1 MLRLSLEVRQRRS
14 NYRMQLLN
22 LAWTDSKLAA
32 LVAGLLWLAPVT
44 HAQDRVIDEIVAI
57 VADDIILKSEIDA
70 VLANAIQQQR
80 LEYSDLLWS
89 QALEQLIDQKVMAEA
104 AKRDTNLTVTEDQ
117 IDQSLDERI
126 DMLSMQIGSEAL
138 LEETFGKT
146 VEQIRADL
154 REDFRDRLLA
164 EQLQGQKMRAIKVTP
179 SEVRDWF
186 SQFPT
191 DSLPTLPDI
200 IRVAHIVRHPEISPE
215 AEADAFDIISTIRD
229 SIVTGTSSLEDMAR
243 RYSDDPGSANSG
255 GRYREMALGGLV
267 PEFAAVASRIAEDS
281 LSAPFRSPFGYHV
294 LRVNDRR
301 GETIDFSH
309 VLISVDQSD
318 TDPTD
323 AIAYLTVLRDSILT
337 GKISFEVLA
346 RRHSEEATSAE
357 IGGRL
362 IDPSTGE
369 RDLFLE
375 ALGPDWRAVIDTME
389 VEELSSPAPVTLLDG
404 TQSYHIVLLQRR
416 VPAHR
421 VDIETDYARIEQLAL
436 EEKRNREMRQWL
448 DSLRENV
455 YVETRGQGRKLLEKA
470 RADGSLPGPPN

>member
-1 MLRLSLEVRQRRS
+1 
-14 NYRMQLLN
+14 MQILTH
-22 LAWTDSKLAA
+22 AWTNCTLAA
-32 LVAGLLWLAPVT
+32 LTTVFLWLAPL
-44 HAQDRVIDEIVAI
+44 AYGQDRVIDEIVAI

-70 VLANAIQQQR
+70 VLANALQQQR

-89 QALEQLIDQKVMAEA
+89 QALDQLIDQRVMAEA
-104 AKRDTNLTVTEDQ
+104 AKRDTNLIVTEDQ

-126 DMLSMQIGSEAL
+126 AMLSQQIGSEAL
-138 LEETFGKT
+138 MEETFGKT

-154 REDFRDRLLA
+154 RGDFRDRLLA
-164 EQLQGQKMRAIKVTP
+164 EQLQGQKVRTIKVTP
-179 SEVRDWF
+179 SEVKDWF
-186 SQFPT
+186 AQFPT

-215 AEADAFDIISTIRD
+215 AEADALEIISTIRD
-229 SIVTGTSSLEDMAR
+229 SIVTGTSSLEYMAQ

-255 GRYREMALGGLV
+255 GRYTEMALGGLV

-301 GETIDFSH
+301 GEIIDFSH
-309 VLISVDQSD
+309 VLISIDQSD

-323 AIAYLTVLRDSILT
+323 AIAYLTVLRDSILA
-337 GKISFEVLA
+337 GEISFEILA

-362 IDPSTGE
+362 IDPPTGE

-389 VEELSSPAPVTLLDG
+389 VGDLSNPAPVTLLDG
-404 TQSYHIVLLQRR
+404 TQSYHIVLMQRR

-436 EEKRNREMRQWL
+436 EEKRSREMREWL

-455 YVETRGQGRKLLEKA
+455 YVETRGQGRELLEKA
-470 RADGSLPGPPN
+470 RADGSLSGPPN